1 MDQQDHLIPAY
12 TMSVIHSV
20 YLEKCLNIPQRPP
33 PPVGPP
39 PPNAA
44 RPYDRYV
51 PGPMANYRDEYPG
64 PYRAPGY
71 PPEYPSNNLYP
82 RSPSPDRY
90 AAAGAEHWGD
100 GRQNYWAAA
109 RSGWPE
115 RKPIV
120 PQSPP
125 GLVRGRDVATLAT
138 PMFEPSE
145 NWKQKQGPHRPP
157 PQQPMH
163 EPYRPYYPEANPYRR
178 DVFPAGPSRHY
189 EPVPNPARSRS
200 PERRH
205 NASPMRPK
213 QHELSRKSSKSRPC
227 ARSWRGNQRPWR

>member
-1 MDQQDHLIPAY
+1 MSSGGYNAPHLPSPFPRYGPARPPNSGLY
-12 TMSVIHSV
+12 DVGIHSV
-20 YLEKCLNIPQRPP
+20 YLEKCLNIPQRLP

-51 PGPMANYRDEYPG
+51 PGPVANYRDEYPG

-145 NWKQKQGPHRPP
+145 NWKQKQGCVIHRFI
-157 PQQPMH
+157 
-163 EPYRPYYPEANPYRR
+163 AKLR
-178 DVFPAGPSRHY
+178 D
-189 EPVPNPARSRS
+189 
-200 PERRH
+200 
-205 NASPMRPK
+205 
-213 QHELSRKSSKSRPC
+213 
-227 ARSWRGNQRPWR
+227 